1 MKRRPPLN
9 FTMEIREK
17 LNQISRSRTEPAGR
31 VNRATVLLMYESGK
45 KVTEI
50 AHEMKSNRPAVE
62 RTLDRAISFG
72 PLQALKDLPR
82 PGRPARIPDDAKMWV
97 LSLACQKPND
107 LGYASETWTYSALI
121 RHVRAHC
128 EKEGYPG
135 LLKLG
140 KGRLNAILSKG
151 NIKPHKI
158 RYYQERRDPDF
169 EMKMA
174 DVLYVYKEVELL
186 NKQTSSSER
195 NCTTISYDEKPGIQA
210 IKNIVADL
218 LPIPNKH
225 PAITRD
231 NEYKRLGTV
240 SLLAGIDLHTGDII
254 PLVKDRHRSR
264 EFIEFLSK
272 LDATYPQHWKI
283 RLILDN
289 HSAHISKET
298 QKYLKDKPSRFDF
311 VFTPKHG
318 SWLNLIEVFFSKLS
332 RSVLRH
338 IRVSSKQELVERIY
352 QGIAEFNQEPV
363 VFRWHYK
370 MDEAAVA

>member
-1 MKRRPPLN
+1 MD
-9 FTMEIREK
+9 TREK
-17 LNQISRSRTEPAGR
+17 LTQVSRSRTEPAGK
-31 VNRATVLLMYESGK
+31 VKRATVLLMYDSGK

-50 AHEMKSNRPAVE
+50 ARELNSNRPAVE
-62 RTLDRAISFG
+62 RTIDRALTFG
-72 PLQALKDLPR
+72 PLQALKDLSR
-82 PGRPARIPDDAKMWV
+82 PGRPAQISDDAKMWV
-97 LSLACQKPND
+97 LSIACQKPKD
-107 LGYASETWTYSALI
+107 LGYAAETWTYSALI
-121 RHVRAHC
+121 KHVKAHC
-128 EKEGYPG
+128 EQEGYPS
-135 LLKLG
+135 LSKLG

-151 NIKPHKI
+151 KIKPHKI

-169 EMKMA
+169 DIKMT
-174 DVLYVYKEVELL
+174 DVLYVYKEVQLFNE
-186 NKQTSSSER
+186 QPAAAQR
-195 NCTTISYDEKPGIQA
+195 NSTTISYDEKPGIQA
-210 IKNIVADL
+210 IKSIVADL

-231 NEYKRLGTV
+231 NEYKRLGTL

-264 EFIEFLSK
+264 EFIEFLSR
-272 LDATYPQHWKI
+272 LDEIYPQHWNI
-283 RLILDN
+283 RLVLDN

-298 QKYLKDKPSRFDF
+298 QKYLKEKPGRFDF

-338 IRVSSKQELVERIY
+338 IRVDSKQELAERIY
-352 QGIAEFNQEPV
+352 QGIAEFNHKPV

-370 MDEAAVA
+370 MDEVAVA

>member
-1 MKRRPPLN
+1 MRKRPPLN
-9 FTMEIREK
+9 LSMDTREK
-17 LNQISRSRTEPAGR
+17 LTQVSRSRAEPAGK
-31 VNRATVLLMYESGK
+31 VKRATVLLMYDSGK

-50 AHEMKSNRPAVE
+50 ASELNSNRPAVE
-62 RTLDRAISFG
+62 RTIDRALTFG
-72 PLQALKDLPR
+72 PLQALKDLSR
-82 PGRPARIPDDAKMWV
+82 PGRPAQIPDDAKMWV
-97 LSLACQKPND
+97 LSIACQKPKD
-107 LGYASETWTYSALI
+107 LGYAAETWTYSALI
-121 RHVRAHC
+121 KHVKAHC
-128 EKEGYPG
+128 EKEGYPS
-135 LLKLG
+135 LSKLG

-151 NIKPHKI
+151 KIKPHKI

-169 EMKMA
+169 DMKMT
-174 DVLYVYKEVELL
+174 DVLYVYKEVQLL
-186 NKQTSSSER
+186 NEQPLSAER
-195 NCTTISYDEKPGIQA
+195 NSTTISYDEKPGIQA

-231 NEYKRLGTV
+231 NEYKRLGTL

-272 LDATYPQHWKI
+272 LDEIYPQHWKI
-283 RLILDN
+283 RLVLDN

-298 QKYLKDKPSRFDF
+298 QKYLQGKPGRFDF

-338 IRVSSKQELVERIY
+338 IRVDSKQELAQRIY

>member
-1 MKRRPPLN
+1 MMKRPPLN
-9 FTMEIREK
+9 LSMDTREK
-17 LNQISRSRTEPAGR
+17 LTQVSRSRTEPAGK
-31 VNRATVLLMYESGK
+31 VKRATVLLMYDSGK

-50 AHEMKSNRPAVE
+50 ARELNSNRPAVE
-62 RTLDRAISFG
+62 RTIDRALTFG
-72 PLQALKDLPR
+72 PLQALKDLSR
-82 PGRPARIPDDAKMWV
+82 PGRPAQIPDDAKMWV
-97 LSLACQKPND
+97 LSIACQKPKD
-107 LGYASETWTYSALI
+107 LGYAAETWTYSALI
-121 RHVRAHC
+121 KHVKAHC
-128 EKEGYPG
+128 EQEGYPS
-135 LLKLG
+135 LSKLG

-151 NIKPHKI
+151 KIKPHKI

-169 EMKMA
+169 DIKMT
-174 DVLYVYKEVELL
+174 DVLDVYKEVQLFNE
-186 NKQTSSSER
+186 QPAAAQR
-195 NCTTISYDEKPGIQA
+195 NSTTISYDEKPGIQA
-210 IKNIVADL
+210 IKSIVADL

-231 NEYKRLGTV
+231 NEYKRLGTL

-264 EFIEFLSK
+264 EFIEFLSR
-272 LDATYPQHWKI
+272 LDEIYPQHWNI
-283 RLILDN
+283 RLVLDN

-298 QKYLKDKPSRFDF
+298 QKYLKGKPGRFDF

-338 IRVSSKQELVERIY
+338 IRVDSKQELAERIY

-370 MDEAAVA
+370 MDEIAAT

>member
-1 MKRRPPLN
+1 MMKRPPLN
-9 FTMEIREK
+9 LSMDTREK
-17 LNQISRSRTEPAGR
+17 LTQVSRSRTEPAGK
-31 VNRATVLLMYESGK
+31 VKRATVLLMYDSGK
-45 KVTEI
+45 KITEI
-50 AHEMKSNRPAVE
+50 ARELNSNRPAVE
-62 RTLDRAISFG
+62 RTIDRALTFG
-72 PLQALKDLPR
+72 PLQALKDLSR
-82 PGRPARIPDDAKMWV
+82 PGRPAQIPDDAKMWV
-97 LSLACQKPND
+97 LSIACQKPKD
-107 LGYASETWTYSALI
+107 LGYAAETWTYSALI
-121 RHVRAHC
+121 KHVKAHC
-128 EKEGYPG
+128 EKEGYPS
-135 LLKLG
+135 LSKLG

-151 NIKPHKI
+151 KIKPHKI

-169 EMKMA
+169 DIKMA
-174 DVLYVYKEVELL
+174 DVLYVYKEVQLFNE
-186 NKQTSSSER
+186 QPAAAQR
-195 NCTTISYDEKPGIQA
+195 NSTTISYDEKPGIQA
-210 IKNIVADL
+210 IKSIVADL

-231 NEYKRLGTV
+231 NEYKRLGTL

-272 LDATYPQHWKI
+272 LDEIYPQHWNI
-283 RLILDN
+283 RLVLDN

-298 QKYLKDKPSRFDF
+298 QKYLKGKPGRFDF

-338 IRVSSKQELVERIY
+338 IRVDSKQELAERIY

-370 MDEAAVA
+370 MDEIAAT

>member
-1 MKRRPPLN
+1 MKKRPALN
-9 FTMEIREK
+9 LPMDIREK
-17 LNQISRSRTEPAGR
+17 LTLISRSRTEPAGK
-31 VNRATVLLMYESGK
+31 VKRAAVLLMYDSGR
-45 KVTEI
+45 KVSDI
-50 AHEMKSNRPAVE
+50 ARELKSNRPAVE
-62 RTLDRAISFG
+62 RTIDKALTFG
-72 PLQALKDLPR
+72 PLQALKDLHR
-82 PGRPARIPDDAKMWV
+82 PGRPAKIPDDAKMWV
-97 LSLACQKPND
+97 LSLACQKPKD
-107 LGYASETWTYSALI
+107 LGYAAESWTYAALI
-121 RHVRAHC
+121 KHVRAHC
-128 EKEGYPG
+128 EKEGHPS

-151 NIKPHKI
+151 NIKPHKV
-158 RYYQERRDPDF
+158 RYYQERTDPDF
-169 EMKMA
+169 DMKMA

-186 NKQTSSSER
+186 NQQPSSVER
-195 NCTTISYDEKPGIQA
+195 NGTTISYDEKPGIQA

-272 LDATYPQHWKI
+272 LDETYPQHWKI
-283 RLILDN
+283 KVILDN

-298 QKYLKDKPSRFDF
+298 QKYLRGKPGRFDF

-352 QGIAEFNQEPV
+352 RGIAEFNHEPV

-370 MDEAAVA
+370 MDEVTIS